1 MRLLP
6 FFLRADRRQ
15 YIGGAI
21 HAGVGFGGHIGPM
34 RLDVGQTQ
42 APWASVR
49 FRFRDEIH
57 RAARHVGRL
66 GMLVRNAGGL
76 VGVNEKPAVLQPAV
90 FGRAGIGP
98 VLPGIL
104 LVVSVLALLRIISR
118 TSPVGGMRAI
128 VYTASLN
135 H

>member
-21 HAGVGFGGHIGPM
+21 HAGVGFGGDIGPM
-34 RLDVGQTQ
+34 RLDVGQMQ

-90 FGRAGIGP
+90 FGRAAIGP
-98 VLPGIL
+98 VLPWIL
-104 LVVSVLALLRIISR
+104 RAVSLLAQVSIISR
-118 TSPVGGMRAI
+118 ATLV
-128 VYTASLN
+128 
-135 H
+135 